1 MPTTRTLV
9 RAALLLA
16 VPLSLSAVG
25 AARPERSRRELV
37 CARPSLSPRVPQ
49 TSVLRAGVVPSP
61 SAHSVGPTP
70 STARA
75 GVPVPLNPTTL
86 DSFPLRLEIT
96 ANPYS
101 YRVTEKSTG
110 KILLAQVRHL
120 RRKPSARPFRVRA
133 CGPCQLHLQH
143 AQLTY
148 GIRYGPTYADIFRR
162 CNAIAGP
169 PPSPTRAITCP
180 WSAATTSN
188 STPSLRN

>member
-37 CARPSLSPRVPQ
+37 SARPPLSLRVPH
-49 TSVLRAGVVPSP
+49 TPVLRVGVAPSHAAQ
-61 SAHSVGPTP
+61 SA
-70 STARA
+70 
-75 GVPVPLNPTTL
+75 PVPLTPTTL
-86 DSFPLRLEIT
+86 DSFALRLEVT
-96 ANPYS
+96 ASPYS
-101 YRVTEKSTG
+101 YRVIEKSTG
-110 KILLAQVRHL
+110 EILLAQVRHL
-120 RRKPSARPFRVRA
+120 PRKPSARPFRVRA
-133 CGPCQLHLQH
+133 CGPHQLHLQH